1 MRTSFWVLVLFDVS
15 DEIDLDQVHR
25 LLGIAKAGRG
35 PSFKHPAPDYVR
47 FERPPVVQPIDM
59 ALLETGEHLSGQ
71 IKFFDY
77 GVISVLLELKADA
90 DWDELIRLA
99 SRWINEPDIDKRAA
113 TLIRQRVDA
122 VQPALIKPHPEWL
135 SEEYFIVHVHDLTD
149 ADGKP
154 SAAAD
159 LLQNQGGKIAQ
170 IVRGELSTLSPGE
183 RQEVLQSSMSY
194 YPTDL
199 LVAGWTAALVYD
211 TPEGAASAIQLLEYA
226 NTQLLEFRYYDA
238 ALTRVLANVYRQIE
252 RKNKLFHR
260 WGLAAEANQLNTIRL
275 DVTELTERVDN
286 SIKFLSDMF
295 YARAYRVA
303 AEKIGVTDYRNLV
316 DEKLRTAGELYHSM
330 VNEFHQARAFVL
342 EMMVVAILIIELI
355 FLFRGQTH

>member
-1 MRTSFWVLVLFDVS
+1 MVLFDVS
-15 DEIDLDQVHR
+15 EEIDLDQVHR
-25 LLGIAKAGRG
+25 ILGISKASRG
-35 PSFKHPAPDYVR
+35 PSFKHPAPGYVR
-47 FERPPVVQPIDM
+47 FERPPVIQPIEM
-59 ALLETGEHLSGQ
+59 ALLETGELLAGQ

-77 GVISVLLELKADA
+77 GVISILLELKVDA
-90 DWDELIRLA
+90 DWDALIRLS
-99 SRWINEPDIDKRAA
+99 SRWINEPEIDKRAA
-113 TLIRQRVDA
+113 KLVRQRADA
-122 VQPALIKPHPEWL
+122 VRPALIKPYPEWL
-135 SEEYFIVHVHDLTD
+135 SEEYFIVHVHGLTD
-149 ADGKP
+149 ADGQP
-154 SAAAD
+154 AAAAD
-159 LLQNQGGKIAQ
+159 LLQNHGGRIAQ
-170 IVRGELSTLSPGE
+170 IVRGEPNTLSPGE

-194 YPTDL
+194 FPTDL

-211 TPEGAASAIQLLEYA
+211 TPEGAVPAIELLEYA

-252 RKNKLFHR
+252 RKNKFFHR
-260 WGLAAEANQLNTIRL
+260 WGLAGEANELNAIRL

-342 EMMVVAILIIELI
+342 EFMVVAILVIELI
-355 FLFRGQTH
+355 YLFRGQRH